1 LAHSRK
7 LGLIVN
13 PIAGMGGRVGL
24 KGTDGKEIL
33 ARARDLGATPVSP
46 ARTIEALREIA
57 KVADSI
63 ELVTYPFDMGEE
75 EARECGFHP
84 TVVGSI
90 TKSETTAADTMNAA
104 TEMLKCQVDL
114 ILFAGGDGT
123 ARDVCKS
130 IGRNVPALGIPSGVK
145 IHSAVF
151 TINPRKAGELAVK
164 FLQGE
169 ASLCEAEVMDID
181 EQAFR
186 EGRLSAQL
194 CGYLKVPYESESVQP
209 SKSASFATP
218 DEETSQGLIAQ
229 CILERM
235 EDGCY
240 YILCPGTTVKAVAD
254 KLGVPKTL
262 LGVDLIY
269 EGALV
274 GSDLNEQQLLELIGR
289 NKAKIIVSPI
299 GRQGFI
305 FGRGNPQISPAVIR
319 KVGRQNILIIATS
332 GKLSS
337 IGLGRP
343 LLVDTGDEETDRM
356 LSGYARVVTGYDE
369 EVVVKVSS

>member
-1 LAHSRK
+1 LADSRK
-7 LGLIVN
+7 LGIIVN

-57 KVADSI
+57 QVADSI

-75 EARECGFHP
+75 EARESGFDP

-90 TKSETTAADTMNAA
+90 TKNETTAADTVNAA

-123 ARDVCKS
+123 ARDVCRS
-130 IGRNVPALGIPSGVK
+130 VGQNVPALGIPTGVK
-145 IHSAVF
+145 MHSAVF
-151 TINPRKAGELAVK
+151 AVNPRKAGELTVR

-169 ASLCEAEVMDID
+169 ASLCEGEVMDTD

-186 EGRLSAQL
+186 EGRISAQL
-194 CGYLKVPYESESVQP
+194 CGYLKVPYEMESVQP

-218 DEETSQGLIAQ
+218 DEKTSQDLIAQ

-235 EDGCY
+235 EDSCY

-254 KLGVPKTL
+254 KLGVAKTL
-262 LGVDLIY
+262 LGVDLTY
-269 EGALV
+269 KGALV
-274 GSDLNEQQLLELIGR
+274 GSDLNEQQLLKLIGR
-289 NKAKIIVSPI
+289 KKAKIIVSPI

-305 FGRGNPQISPAVIR
+305 FGRGNPQISPAIIR

-332 GKLSS
+332 TKLSA

-356 LSGYARVVTGYDE
+356 LSGYTRVVTGYEE